1 MKLNLQSQSYSCEVQ
16 TQTDDLGGVLCYPLL
31 SASQGASNDGWGLS
45 FRYAHVTREPD
56 KKNET
61 TDRFDHMHT
70 WNRLRSC
77 FARRRQWK
85 MESNRMPRT

>member
-16 TQTDDLGGVLCYPLL
+16 TQTDDFGGVLCYPLL

-56 KKNET
+56 KKMKRP
-61 TDRFDHMHT
+61 TDSTICGIDSEVVLHREGNGK
-70 WNRLRSC
+70 WNRIECHVVL
-77 FARRRQWK
+77 K
-85 MESNRMPRT
+85 